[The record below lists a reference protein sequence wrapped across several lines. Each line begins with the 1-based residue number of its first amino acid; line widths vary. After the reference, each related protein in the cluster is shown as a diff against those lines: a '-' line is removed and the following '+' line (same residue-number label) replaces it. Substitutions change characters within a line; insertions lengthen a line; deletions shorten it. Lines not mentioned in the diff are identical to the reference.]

1 MLESKKHIVFVI
13 PSLAAGG
20 AERIFA
26 FLAQHLDKKL
36 FRVTLLVVGFKKQT
50 VYSISNETVV
60 YLNKQKVSLAIG
72 RIFSFLKNEN
82 PDIVIS
88 SIVHLN
94 TIMAF
99 ISWFFPNTKF
109 VAREA
114 NVLSVLKHY
123 NMSRLL
129 PKPLV
134 VFAYKFF
141 DKLIAQS
148 IDMKRDMIKNY
159 GVKEEK
165 ISLINNPITSEYNL
179 KNTKVNGKLRFVTI
193 GRLSKEKGFD
203 RLLNALSKLSFPF
216 SYTIIGDGI
225 EKEKLFNQ
233 AKDLKILNKIRH
245 ISYTSEI
252 EKELQSHDL
261 FLQGSYVEGFPNVL
275 LESCCVGTP
284 ILAFNAP
291 GGLDEIIE
299 NGKNG
304 FVAPDDEVFV
314 KYLESLNENFSFT
327 PEEVRKV
334 VIEKF
339 NAEKI
344 LTQYQELFLSL

>member
-1 MLESKKHIVFVI
+1 MQL
-13 PSLAAGG
+13 
-20 AERIFA
+20 
-26 FLAQHLDKKL
+26 
-36 FRVTLLVVGFKKQT
+36 
-50 VYSISNETVV
+50 
-60 YLNKQKVSLAIG
+60 
-72 RIFSFLKNEN
+72 
-82 PDIVIS
+82 
-88 SIVHLN
+88 
-94 TIMAF
+94 
-99 ISWFFPNTKF
+99 
-109 VAREA
+109 
-114 NVLSVLKHY
+114 
-123 NMSRLL
+123 
-129 PKPLV
+129 
-134 VFAYKFF
+134 
-141 DKLIAQS
+141 
-148 IDMKRDMIKNY
+148 
-159 GVKEEK
+159 
-165 ISLINNPITSEYNL
+165 
-179 KNTKVNGKLRFVTI
+179 
-193 GRLSKEKGFD
+193 
-203 RLLNALSKLSFPF
+203 
-216 SYTIIGDGI
+216 
-225 EKEKLFNQ
+225 
-233 AKDLKILNKIRH
+233 KDLKILNKIRH

-314 KYLESLNENFSFT
+314 NYLESLNENFSFT

>member
-1 MLESKKHIVFVI
+1 MQYPKKHIVFVI

-26 FLAQHLDKKL
+26 FLAQNLDKEL
-36 FRVTLLVVGFKKQT
+36 FKITLLVIGYKKQT
-50 VYSISNETVV
+50 VYQVSDANVV
-60 YLNKQKVSLAIG
+60 YLNKPKVSRAIG
-72 RIFSFLKNEN
+72 NVFKFLKKEK

-99 ISWFFPNTKF
+99 ISWFFPKIKF

-114 NVLSVLKHY
+114 NVLSVLKYY
-123 NMSRLL
+123 NMSKIL
-129 PKPLV
+129 PKPLI

-148 IDMKRDMIKNY
+148 DDMKHDMITNY

-165 ISLINNPITSEYNL
+165 IALINNPITSEFTL
-179 KNTKVNGKLRFVTI
+179 KNTKVNQELKFITI

-203 RLLNALSKLSFPF
+203 RLLSALSKLSFPF
-216 SYTIIGDGI
+216 TYTIIGDGV
-225 EKEKLFNQ
+225 EKTTILNQ
-233 AKDLKILNKIRH
+233 AKELNIFDNITH
-245 ISYTSEI
+245 IPYTSEI
-252 EKELQSHDL
+252 EDQLHKHDI

-275 LESCCVGTP
+275 LETCCVGTP
-284 ILAFNAP
+284 IVAFNAP
-291 GGLDEIIE
+291 GGLNEIIE

-304 FVAPDDEVFV
+304 FIAQDEEEFIN
-314 KYLESLNENFSFT
+314 YLESLNENFSFT

-339 NAEKI
+339 KAIKI